1 MPRTVLVVPCYNE
14 AVRFPVKV
22 VQSFL
27 AQNPSIS
34 MVLVNDGSRDATS
47 ALLQKLHAAN
57 QAQVHVVDRPVNRG
71 KAESVREG
79 LLHALRLPTRPDVV
93 GFWDADLATPLNA
106 VFGMLTVLD
115 KRPEIAM
122 IFGSR
127 VNLLGRRI
135 RRTARR
141 HYLGR
146 VFASIVSLMLQ
157 LPLYDTQCGA
167 KLFRVTPDLEEIFRE
182 PFLSR
187 WVFDVEIVARWIR
200 KNRFDRD
207 RVSRTI
213 YEFPLDAWEDVGGS
227 KVRPLDFVTA
237 TLDLYRIHRR
247 YLA

>member
-1 MPRTVLVVPCYNE
+1 MPLTILVVPCYNE
-14 AVRFPVKV
+14 AARFPVGV
-22 VQSFL
+22 VQSFIG
-27 AQNPSIS
+27 QNPDIS
-34 MVLVNDGSRDATS
+34 LVLVNDGSSDGTS
-47 ALLQKLHAAN
+47 ALLQRLRAAN
-57 QAQVHVVDRPVNRG
+57 AAQIHVVDRQENRG

-79 LLHALRLPTRPDVV
+79 ILYALRLPARPHTV

-115 KRPEIAM
+115 KRSEIAM

-135 RRTARR
+135 RRTASR

-167 KLFRVTPDLEEIFRE
+167 KLFRVTPDLEDLFSE

-200 KNRFDRD
+200 KNQFDRD

-227 KVRPLDFVTA
+227 KVKPLDFVTA
-237 TLDLYRIHRR
+237 TLDLYRIHKR